1 MKNIGRAAMAKSG
14 KLKMRANDQQLGVP
28 DRSGRNGG
36 FLPPYLVF
44 KVCDAS
50 SVRNDLHTA

>member
-1 MKNIGRAAMAKSG
+1 MAKSG